1 MQRRSSLQSFAFFLC
16 AFAPVREL
24 PAVNPHLTRL
34 LIAACALFA
43 IYLLARLLTNRQVA
57 VATVICFAFY
67 PISLS
72 ETLLTQ
78 GREMTDSVPFFKA
91 LLSRLWQVTG
101 HMGLFMLTLCGLLAM
116 TRPPLSDN
124 GVERRRID
132 IRAQIAMALVV
143 AAYVIAQSFTG
154 SEAREMLPVI
164 PLAMLIWV
172 STLYR
177 RVRAWRVV
185 LGIICAEFL
194 LTWLLSFS

>member
-1 MQRRSSLQSFAFFLC
+1 
-16 AFAPVREL
+16 
-24 PAVNPHLTRL
+24 
-34 LIAACALFA
+34 
-43 IYLLARLLTNRQVA
+43 
-57 VATVICFAFY
+57 
-67 PISLS
+67 
-72 ETLLTQ
+72 
-78 GREMTDSVPFFKA
+78 MTDSVPFLKA

-132 IRAQIAMALVV
+132 IRAQISMALVV

-154 SEAREMLPVI
+154 SEARAMLPVI

-185 LGIICAEFL
+185 VGIICAGFL
-194 LTWLLSFS
+194 LTWLFSFR